1 MDILA
6 ICGSPRKN
14 RTTQSVLQAVL
25 EGTGRSYEIL
35 WPAFMKI
42 GHCVGCLKCKDVTPG
57 KCWQDDDM
65 KMAIEKMF
73 ETKSLIIASP
83 TYFGNVPGPL
93 KNFIDRSI
101 PTVYAG
107 KGEVWQGAKD
117 HGTRP
122 FKGQSAIVLVVSGGG
137 DHEKTAA
144 NIRLLL
150 EYYEYQIVGEFVEG
164 MGEVIV
170 SKEEYPDIY
179 NELFALGKKL
189 DESLKKRE
197 E

>member
-14 RTTQSVLQAVL
+14 GTTISVLNPVL

-42 GHCVGCLKCKDVTPG
+42 GHCVGCLTCKNKTPG

-65 KMAIEKMF
+65 TAAIEKMF
-73 ETKSLIIASP
+73 EAKALIIASP
-83 TYFGNVPGPL
+83 TYFGNMPGPL

-101 PTVYAG
+101 PTSYSG
-107 KGEVWQGAKD
+107 KGEVYKLAAD

-122 FKGQSAIVLVVSGGG
+122 FKDRPAIVMAISGGA
-137 DHEKTAA
+137 DHMKTAA
-144 NIRLLL
+144 NIRLILD
-150 EYYEYQIVGEFVEG
+150 YYQYHIVGEFVEAMAG
-164 MGEVIV
+164 AIV
-170 SKEEYPDIY
+170 TKEEFPDIY
-179 NELFALGKKL
+179 SELFALGEKL
-189 DESLKKRE
+189 DAVLKTKGV
-197 E
+197 